1 MLTAD
6 TRCHPI
12 ACVGSRGLGQQGGV
26 PVLLLILN
34 YKHRHMDS
42 QGEHNIGT
50 GGRIKKGKVDIS
62 IFLSFDF
69 YLSPEVELDPQRK
82 FIIFNYKPNS

>member
-1 MLTAD
+1 MLSAD

-12 ACVGSRGLGQQGGV
+12 VCVGSRGLGQQGGV
-26 PVLLLILN
+26 PGLLLILN

-42 QGEHNIGT
+42 QGEHNT

-69 YLSPEVELDPQRK
+69 YLSPEVELDPQ
-82 FIIFNYKPNS
+82 